1 MSNWDR
7 PHIAFEVNVYAQ
19 QRSKACL
26 HLLENVVGCAKRSVV
41 YLVQKAIDLI
51 LVVPEVINECVMRFN
66 WTERECSVML
76 QFEGDLEYQQRLVEK
91 KKDNNST
98 YSCQDKRDCLKSNRN
113 FIAELRRVEF
123 WCKHGKPAGRLLL
136 SQSVKHNRADSKVTE
151 PVYLYNSN

>member
-7 PHIAFEVNVYAQ
+7 PHIAFEVNVHAQ

-51 LVVPEVINECVMRFN
+51 LVVPEVVNECVMRFN

-91 KKDNNST
+91 KKTTTVRTAVRTNETVS
-98 YSCQDKRDCLKSNRN
+98 
-113 FIAELRRVEF
+113 RVI
-123 WCKHGKPAGRLLL
+123 GTSLL
-136 SQSVKHNRADSKVTE
+136 SSGGSSFGASTENQPADSFFRRA
-151 PVYLYNSN
+151 